1 MYKKLFFALIITLV
15 STSIFAQKT
24 ISEITDGMTKK
35 EGYFDYYW
43 DAKTGKVWLEIENLN
58 QEFLYMNALAAGV
71 GSNDIGLDRGQLG
84 GTRIVEFRRVGPKV
98 MLVQPNYR
106 YRAVSDNQDEVNSV
120 DQAFAES
127 VLAGFKV
134 GAEENGKILID
145 ITSFLMRDSHGVAG
159 RLRREG
165 TYRLDANRSA
175 IYPAMLKNFPKNSE
189 FEATLTFA
197 GTPTGRFIRSVTP
210 SADAVTVRTHH
221 SFIELP
227 DDNYKPRL
235 HDPRSGFQAISYLDY
250 ATPIESNITKK
261 WIRRHRLEKKNPR
274 ARVSEAVEPIIYYVD
289 RGAPEPIKSAL
300 IEGGKWWNQAFEA
313 AGYRNAFDVREM
325 PEGADNLDVRYNVIQ
340 WVHRSTRGWSYGSS
354 IADPRTGEI
363 LKGHVSLGS
372 LRVRQD
378 FLIAQGLLTPYENG
392 TTPDPAL
399 LKMALARLR
408 QLSAH
413 EIGHTIGI
421 NHNYASSFNDRASV
435 MDYPHP
441 LIKENN
447 GKIELDDAYAVG
459 IGDWDKAAVTWGY
472 SHFPPRANEAEEL
485 NKLMEKQFADG
496 LYNIS
501 DQDARAPGGAHPYS
515 HLWDNG
521 KSPADELNR
530 LMGIRKAVLTNFSEK
545 NIPVGA
551 PMATLEEVLV
561 PMYMIHRYQLEAA
574 TKVLGGSYYSYTLRG
589 DSQPA
594 PRVVPAEEQ
603 QAALASLM
611 SVIDPANLSFPQH
624 ILDMIPP
631 RPPGYGRSR
640 ETFNVRTGVM
650 FDPVAPGESIAGA
663 VIGFMLN
670 PQRATRLVQQKAMDA
685 SQLGLIDVFEAL
697 QNAAMGGEYTGYER
711 ELQRMVADQLIN
723 GLMKLAQSGQ
733 ASAQARNVGLYGL
746 QNIVMSSAQKMQ
758 NAGKADQAF
767 LLGISVRIQQ
777 FMNNMQ
783 EVKPGNALTP
793 PAGSPIGTDL
803 QMWCNFSWN

>member
-1 MYKKLFFALIITLV
+1 MHKKLFLSLILMLACTGL
-15 STSIFAQKT
+15 FAQKT
-24 ISEITDGMTKK
+24 IADVTKDATKK
-35 EGYFDYYW
+35 DGFFTYYW
-43 DAKTGKVWLEIENLN
+43 AEKTGKVYLEIENLEE
-58 QEFLYMNALAAGV
+58 EFLYVNSLAAGV

-84 GTRIVEFRRVGPKV
+84 GTRIVEFRKVGPKV
-98 MLVQPNYR
+98 MMVQPNYR
-106 YRAVSDNQDEVNSV
+106 YRASSDNGDEVKAV
-120 DQAFAES
+120 DEAFAES
-127 VLAGFKV
+127 VIWGFKV
-134 GAEENGKILID
+134 EAEENGKILID
-145 ITSFLMRDSHGVAG
+145 ITPLLMRDSHGVVG
-159 RLRREG
+159 RLRRQG
-165 TYRLDANRSA
+165 SYRLDANRSA
-175 IYPAMLKNFPKNSE
+175 IYPPMLKNFPKNSE

-197 GTPTGRFIRSVTP
+197 GNATGGFIRSVTP
-210 SADAVTVRTHH
+210 SSDAVTVRTHH

-227 DDNYKPRL
+227 DDDYKPRL

-250 ATPIESNITKK
+250 ATPIQSNIVKRF
-261 WIRRHRLEKKNPR
+261 IRRHRLEKKNPR

-313 AGYRNAFDVREM
+313 AGFRNAFDVREM

-363 LKGHVSLGS
+363 MKGHVSLGS

-378 FLIAQGLLTPYENG
+378 FLIAQGLLIPYENG
-392 TTPDPAL
+392 TEPDPKML
-399 LKMALARLR
+399 EMALARLR

-413 EIGHTIGI
+413 EIGHTLGI

-447 GKIELDDAYAVG
+447 GQITLDDAYDVG

-472 SHFPPRANEAEEL
+472 SHFDPRANEAEEL

-501 DQDARAPGGAHPYS
+501 DSDARPAGGAHPFS

-530 LMGIRKAVLTNFSEK
+530 LMGIRTAVLNQFSEK

-574 TKVLGGSYYSYTLRG
+574 TKVLGGSYYSYKVRG

-594 PRVVPAEEQ
+594 HRVVPVAEQ
-603 QAALASLM
+603 QAALESLL
-611 SVIDPANLSFPQH
+611 SVINPDNLAFPQH

-640 ETFNVRTGVM
+640 ETFKVRTGVM

-663 VIGFMLN
+663 TIGFMLN
-670 PQRATRLVQQKAMDA
+670 PQRATRLVQQKALDA
-685 SQLGLIDVFEAL
+685 NNLGLIDVVEAL
-697 QNAAMGGEYTGYER
+697 HSAVMDGNHTGYKR
-711 ELQRMVADQLIN
+711 ELQRMVADQLMN
-723 GLMKLAQSGQ
+723 SLMKLATSGQ
-733 ASAQARNVGLYGL
+733 ASAQARNVGVYGL
-746 QNIVMSSAQKMQ
+746 QNMIMANSQNMQ
-758 NAGKADQAF
+758 TEDKAERAF
-767 LLGISVRIQQ
+767 LLGMSIRIQQ
-777 FMNNMQ
+777 FMNNMK
-783 EVKPGNALTP
+783 EVTPVNALTP
-793 PAGSPIGTDL
+793 PDGSPIGTDL
-803 QMWCNFSWN
+803 QMWCNHSWN